1 MKATEKIK
9 LMMRLEKGFQKLDL
23 EELHMIKDTLN
34 KEIDNKTKLLFRG
47 EKLHKAVLKRE
58 LKKRLAKFADD
69 DIEKG
74 FFKSW
79 IIPTLFVWKVF
90 TQDYRFSVK

>member
-90 TQDYRFSVK
+90 TQECYFSVK

>member
-9 LMMRLEKGFQKLDL
+9 LMIDLEFGFKQLDL

-34 KEIDNKTKLLFRG
+34 KEIENKTKLLFRG
-47 EKLHKAVLKRE
+47 EKLHKAILKRE
-58 LKKRLAKFADD
+58 LKKRLTKFADD

-74 FFKSW
+74 FFKS
-79 IIPTLFVWKVF
+79 
-90 TQDYRFSVK
+90 

>member
-1 MKATEKIK
+1 MKQNIMKATEKIK

-47 EKLHKAVLKRE
+47 EKLHKAILKRE
-58 LKKRLAKFADD
+58 LKKRLVKFADD
-69 DIEKG
+69 DTEKG
-74 FFKSW
+74 FFKS
-79 IIPTLFVWKVF
+79 
-90 TQDYRFSVK
+90 

>member
-34 KEIDNKTKLLFRG
+34 KEIDNKFKLFHRG
-47 EKLHKAVLKRE
+47 ERLHKAVLKPVAYYMAHV
-58 LKKRLAKFADD
+58 LYTTINSIYCHSA
-69 DIEKG
+69 
-74 FFKSW
+74 
-79 IIPTLFVWKVF
+79 
-90 TQDYRFSVK
+90 

>member
-1 MKATEKIK
+1 MKQNIMKATEKIK
-9 LMMRLEKGFQKLDL
+9 LMIDLEFGFKQLDL

-34 KEIDNKTKLLFRG
+34 KEIDNKFKLFHRG
-47 EKLHKAVLKRE
+47 ERLHKAVLKRE

-74 FFKSW
+74 FFKS
-79 IIPTLFVWKVF
+79 
-90 TQDYRFSVK
+90 

>member
-34 KEIDNKTKLLFRG
+34 KEIDNKFKLFSRG
-47 EKLHKAVLKRE
+47 EKLHKAILKRE

-79 IIPTLFVWKVF
+79 TIPTLFVWKVF
-90 TQDYRFSVK
+90 TQDYRFTV